1 MKTAYFATFIVLVG
15 VTTFL
20 FGCCPARLAV
30 TQQSDSV
37 TTKIVERVEVVT
49 DTVEVA
55 IPYISESIATRD
67 TTSHLENE
75 YALSDAMLSGGI
87 LYHSLQTRPQ
97 IRKVE
102 FKRPILHR
110 DSLIIRNSFREVTV
124 EVDRPDTW
132 WEKTQKIG
140 FWSMLSIILL
150 LYLIRRVSRGGLL

>member
-1 MKTAYFATFIVLVG
+1 MCRIIIIFCI
-15 VTTFL
+15 FL
-20 FGCCPARLAV
+20 SACCPARLAV

-55 IPYISESIATRD
+55 IPYISEAIATRD

-110 DSLIIRNSFREVTV
+110 DSLIIRNSYREVTV

-140 FWSMLSIILL
+140 FWSMLALILL
-150 LYLIRRVSRGGLL
+150 LYSIRKISRGGLL